1 MGEKELKKGPSPLIY
16 LKDLDRYYGEGDTLV
31 KALDNV
37 TLSIDQGEIV
47 ALLGPSG
54 SGKTTLLNIIA
65 ALDIPTE
72 GTYDFNQER
81 VPLGKVESMTTF
93 RRNNVGYIFQ
103 FFNLLADLTAL
114 ENVLLV
120 QDLAGARDHDKAMEL
135 LKSVGLSGLENRFP
149 SQMSGG
155 QRQRVAIARALAKS
169 PRLILGD
176 ELTGNLDSE
185 TSTIVMEALIRACK
199 EEGMT
204 TIFVT
209 HDQSLTRFATRII
222 HLDSGKIV
230 KDESTGINN
239 LATTAK
245 MAAEDVIEDTI
256 DSVKKVASKVK
267 NFVHSIVE

>member
-1 MGEKELKKGPSPLIY
+1 MGENVSKDSPITLIS
-16 LKDLDRYYGEGDTLV
+16 LVDIDRYYGDGDTLV
-31 KALDNV
+31 KALDNIS
-37 TLSIDQGEIV
+37 LQIKQGEIV

-54 SGKTTLLNIIA
+54 SGKTTLLNLIA
-65 ALDIPTE
+65 ALDIPTA
-72 GTYDFNQER
+72 GTYDFQGEQ
-81 VPLGKVESMTTF
+81 VPLGKVESMTSF
-93 RRNNVGYIFQ
+93 RRDNVGYIFQ

-120 QDLAGARDHDKAMEL
+120 QDLSGSRDRDKAIGL
-135 LKSVGLSGLENRFP
+135 LNSVGLEGLGDRFP

-185 TSTIVMEALIRACK
+185 TSTIVMEALIKTCK
-199 EEGMT
+199 NEGMT

-230 KDESTGINN
+230 KDESGGISNM
-239 LATTAK
+239 ATTAK
-245 MAAEDVIEDTI
+245 MAAEDMIGDTI
-256 DSVKKVASKVK
+256 GGVKKVASKVK
-267 NFVHSIVE
+267 DFVHSIVE

>member
-1 MGEKELKKGPSPLIY
+1 MILSNMSLIELNGIS
-16 LKDLDRYYGEGDTLV
+16 RYYGEGDILV
-31 KALDNV
+31 KALDGID
-37 TLSIDQGEIV
+37 LKIDQGEIV

-54 SGKTTLLNIIA
+54 SGKTTLLNTIA

-72 GTYDFNQER
+72 GTYSFDGTE
-81 VPLGKVESMTTF
+81 VPMGKVEPMTTF
-93 RRNNVGYIFQ
+93 RRENIGYIFQ

-120 QDLAGARDHDKAMEL
+120 QDLSGSRDSEKAIQL
-135 LKSVGLSGLENRFP
+135 LETVGLKGLENRFP

-155 QRQRVAIARALAKS
+155 QRQRVAIARSLAKS

-185 TSTIVMEALIRACK
+185 TSAIVMDALIKTCRDNK
-199 EEGMT
+199 MT

-209 HDQSLTRFATRII
+209 HDHSLTRFATRII

-230 KDESTGINN
+230 KDESGGIDNMI
-239 LATTAK
+239 TTSR
-245 MAAEDVIEDTI
+245 MVVEDVIGDAI
-256 DSVKKVASKVK
+256 GGMKKVASKVK
-267 NFVHSIVE
+267 NIASSILE